1 MSKCQHLNGKRNFSK
16 RPRRRIGPHSD
27 DLVLGSLDLR
37 TNEGRFIAGIRQS
50 LLDQLGREPSAAEQ
64 LMVSNAA
71 IKALRCEL
79 MLQRIFKKDSLDTSH
94 DLQFL
99 AWSNSM
105 RRDLEALGIKPNAV
119 QAPDLRQYLIERKK
133 VAAE

>member
-1 MSKCQHLNGKRNFSK
+1 
-16 RPRRRIGPHSD
+16 
-27 DLVLGSLDLR
+27 
-37 TNEGRFIAGIRQS
+37 
-50 LLDQLGREPSAAEQ
+50 
-64 LMVSNAA
+64 MVSNAA

-79 MLQRIFKKDSLDTSH
+79 MLQRIFKKDSLDTGQ
-94 DLQFL
+94 DLHFL

-119 QAPDLRQYLIERKK
+119 PQAHLRQYLIAKKK

>member
-1 MSKCQHLNGKRNFSK
+1 MSERVRLNGKRRISK
-16 RPRRRIGPHSD
+16 RPRRRISPHSD

-50 LLDQLGREPSAAEQ
+50 LIDQLGREASAAEQ

-79 MLQRIFKKDSLDTSH
+79 MLQRIFKKDSLDTGQ
-94 DLQFL
+94 DLHFL

-119 QAPDLRQYLIERKK
+119 PQAHLRQYLIAKKK